1 MFALVSK
8 ERKGMRFYVRAI
20 FITALM
26 FSSVAVIRAQSST
39 GVEQLR
45 SQLGDI
51 QAKEAQLQARSRQL
65 DEDLRPENI
74 ERSLAL
80 NGSTRPEEL
89 REQRRR
95 QLEKEK
101 EEVRSQLDQ
110 LATSRARIESAITI
124 AEAATYRQSAG
135 GVETT
140 GTQPQ
145 SGTDSNQAV
154 KQTSNRQ
161 QMSTQQPVRRK
172 RTRRSKPRR
181 RG

>member
-1 MFALVSK
+1 MK
-8 ERKGMRFYVRAI
+8 FYIQTI
-20 FITALM
+20 FIVALI

-39 GVEQLR
+39 AVEQLR
-45 SQLGDI
+45 SQLNDI
-51 QAKEAQLQARSRQL
+51 QAKEEQLQARSRQL

-101 EEVRSQLDQ
+101 EAVRSQLDQ
-110 LATSRARIESAITI
+110 LAASRARIEAAITT

-135 GVETT
+135 GGGGVETT

-145 SGTDSNQAV
+145 TSTDSNQAA
-154 KQTSNRQ
+154 KQTGSQQ

>member
-1 MFALVSK
+1 MS
-8 ERKGMRFYVRAI
+8 FYARTI
-20 FITALM
+20 FIVALM
-26 FSSVAVIRAQSST
+26 FSSAALVHAQSST
-39 GVEQLR
+39 AVEQLR
-45 SQLGDI
+45 SQLSDI
-51 QAKEAQLQARSRQL
+51 QAKEAQLQTRAQQL

-101 EEVRSQLDQ
+101 AEVRSQLDQ
-110 LATSRARIESAITI
+110 LAASRARIEAAITT
-124 AEAATYRQSAG
+124 AETAAYRQSAG
-135 GVETT
+135 AAAVETT
-140 GTQPQ
+140 GAQ
-145 SGTDSNQAV
+145 SQSSTDSNQAV
-154 KQTSNRQ
+154 KQAGNRQ
-161 QMSTQQPVRRK
+161 QINDRQPAARRK